1 MNFFASRFLCPYQ
14 NQAKVGNYEM
24 ARTHLNTM
32 KFCGVELIY
41 GLKITILGLYDLQI
55 PYEGQRERP
64 AVIVENR
71 CVICHVQL
79 TKSIHDINNIITA
92 TSDLKK
98 HFVGPYNIP

>member
-1 MNFFASRFLCPYQ
+1 MGRVSEELFMNFVASRFLCPYQ
-14 NQAKVGNYEM
+14 NRAKVGNYEM

-64 AVIVENR
+64 AVIVENQFFTNG
-71 CVICHVQL
+71 VIAAWYVM
-79 TKSIHDINNIITA
+79 S
-92 TSDLKK
+92 
-98 HFVGPYNIP
+98 G